1 MKISKITTG
10 LFLIM
15 ATMIFLVSCE
25 QPSGTSSKDVALNND
40 LDSVSYAIGVD
51 IATNLKK
58 SGFDE
63 VNSAAI
69 AKGFDDIFADVDP
82 LMDPTAANKYVM
94 DYFNKARSKK
104 GEKNLEEAVA
114 FLAENGA
121 KEGIQTTE
129 SGLQY
134 KVITEGSGAI
144 PTATDMVKV
153 NYRGTLIDGQEFD
166 ASSPENPAQFKVNG
180 VIKGW
185 TEALEL
191 MPVGSKWELYI
202 HPDLAYGENPRP
214 GGIIEANHMLIF
226 EIELLEI
233 VKQ

>member
-1 MKISKITTG
+1 MKITKITTG
-10 LFLIM
+10 LFFLM
-15 ATMIFLVSCE
+15 AAMMFFTSCE
-25 QPSGTSSKDVALNND
+25 QPSGSASKDVTLNTD

-82 LMDPTAANKYVM
+82 LMDPAEANRYVM
-94 DYFNKARSKK
+94 DYFNKAKSKK
-104 GEKNLEEAVA
+104 GEKNLKEAID

-121 KEGIQTTE
+121 KEGVMTTE
-129 SGLQY
+129 TGLQY
-134 KVITEGSGAI
+134 KILTEGSGAV

-166 ASSPENPAQFKVNG
+166 ASAPDSPAQFRVNG

-214 GGIIEANHMLIF
+214 GGIIEANHALIF
-226 EIELLEI
+226 EIELLDI
-233 VKQ
+233 VQQ

>member
-1 MKISKITTG
+1 MKITTG
-10 LFLIM
+10 LFLSLAAMLLFM
-15 ATMIFLVSCE
+15 ACDQLSETKKEV
-25 QPSGTSSKDVALNND
+25 TLNTD

-51 IATNLKK
+51 IAMNLKK

-82 LMDPTAANKYVM
+82 LMDPAMANRYVM
-94 DYFNKARSKK
+94 DYFNKAKSKK
-104 GEKNLEEAVA
+104 GEKNLVEAVE
-114 FLAENGA
+114 FLKENGS
-121 KEGIQTTE
+121 KEGVQTTE

-134 KVITEGSGAI
+134 RIITEGSGPV
-144 PTATDMVKV
+144 PTETDMVKV
-153 NYRGTLIDGQEFD
+153 NYKGTLIDGQEFD
-166 ASSPENPAQFKVNG
+166 ATKEGSPTQFRVNG

-185 TEALEL
+185 TEALLL

-202 HPDLAYGENPRP
+202 HPDLAYGANPRP

-233 VKQ
+233 VQD

>member
-1 MKISKITTG
+1 MKITKITTG
-10 LFLIM
+10 LFFLM
-15 ATMIFLVSCE
+15 AAMIFFTSCE
-25 QPSGTSSKDVALNND
+25 QPAGSASKDVTLNTD

-82 LMDPTAANKYVM
+82 LMDPAAANAYVM
-94 DYFNKARSKK
+94 EYFNKARSKK
-104 GEKNLEEAVA
+104 GEKNLKEATD
-114 FLAENGA
+114 FLAENGT
-121 KEGIQTTE
+121 KEGVITTE

-134 KVITEGSGAI
+134 KIITAGTGAV

-166 ASSPENPAQFKVNG
+166 ASAPDSPAQFRVNG

-214 GGIIEANHMLIF
+214 GGIIEANHALIF
-226 EIELLEI
+226 EIELLDI
-233 VKQ
+233 VQQ